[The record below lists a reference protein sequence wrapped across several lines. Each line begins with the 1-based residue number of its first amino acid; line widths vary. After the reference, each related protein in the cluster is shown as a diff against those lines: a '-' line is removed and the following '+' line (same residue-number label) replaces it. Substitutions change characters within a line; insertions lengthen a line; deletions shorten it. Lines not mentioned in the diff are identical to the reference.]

1 MRWISLSGM
10 ANSSLQRLLD
20 AGVQFGE
27 VSRKQA
33 ESVVRQL
40 VKAGEVPRTDA
51 EKMVREL
58 VERGKDTSE
67 RMSEI
72 IQREVSKQVS
82 WMSERFDEIEDR
94 FEDLSEKLGERVGQ
108 KKAASKKAPAKK
120 KAAAKKAPAKKKAAA
135 RRPPARRRPP
145 RRRPRPRRLP
155 RRRRLRRSRPSAR
168 RACARSRR
176 SARRADHRESMAGRR
191 RLDAEL
197 VRRDLA
203 PSRTAAQLL
212 IDADR
217 VLVNG
222 AVAAKASRQVAPGDA
237 VVVDGPPA
245 RFVGRGA
252 EKLDHALDEFG
263 VDVAGLR
270 FIDAGASTGGF
281 TDCLLQR
288 GAAEVVAVDVG
299 HGQLHERLRAD
310 PRVVNIERQNIRAV
324 TPDRIGGPVDGAVG
338 DLSFISLRLVI
349 DPLVAVCQP
358 GSSMILL
365 VKPQFEA
372 GRAEVSRGRGVVT
385 DPDVHARVR
394 DEIGLSAPRGR
405 LRRRR
410 MDDVADH
417 RSRRKRGVPRACRHT
432 DEQPAPSTPP
442 SERGRTP

>member
-1 MRWISLSGM
+1 M
-10 ANSSLQRLLD
+10 A
-20 AGVQFGE
+20 
-27 VSRKQA
+27 
-33 ESVVRQL
+33 
-40 VKAGEVPRTDA
+40 T
-51 EKMVREL
+51 
-58 VERGKDTSE
+58 
-67 RMSEI
+67 
-72 IQREVSKQVS
+72 
-82 WMSERFDEIEDR
+82 
-94 FEDLSEKLGERVGQ
+94 
-108 KKAASKKAPAKK
+108 
-120 KAAAKKAPAKKKAAA
+120 
-135 RRPPARRRPP
+135 
-145 RRRPRPRRLP
+145 
-155 RRRRLRRSRPSAR
+155 
-168 RACARSRR
+168 
-176 SARRADHRESMAGRR
+176 RR

-203 PSRTAAQLL
+203 PSRTAAQQL

-217 VLVNG
+217 VFVNG

-288 GAAEVVAVDVG
+288 GAREVVAVDVG

-310 PRVVNIERQNIRAV
+310 RRVVNIERQNIRSV
-324 TPDRIGGPVDGAVG
+324 TRELIGGAVDGAVG

-358 GSSMILL
+358 GSSMVLL

-385 DPDVHARVR
+385 DPQVHDRVRGEVDVALRHAGCEVAGWTTSPITGADGNVEFLVHAV
-394 DEIGLSAPRGR
+394 
-405 LRRRR
+405 
-410 MDDVADH
+410 
-417 RSRRKRGVPRACRHT
+417 
-432 DEQPAPSTPP
+432 TPTVHV
-442 SERGRTP
+442 GGTA